1 MLKTLK
7 SILPI
12 HPLFFFSPIFTN
24 SYELHGFS
32 LQNYTQKVKVK
43 KVKRREL
50 KVLGNYEILY
60 RNHYLLIKRREGKR
74 REEKGEGA
82 AGDWEWLFFLLVQ
95 ECKSWAWRIAGKP
108 FSGVQSALLLTFFF
122 SPRRRVFDLISSFLS
137 MKGGSAF
144 CCSNVYL
151 VMHIY
156 TYFEQR

>member
-12 HPLFFFSPIFTN
+12 HPFFSRIFTN

-50 KVLGNYEILY
+50 KVLANYEILY
-60 RNHYLLIKRREGKR
+60 RNHYLLIKRR
-74 REEKGEGA
+74 EGA

-108 FSGVQSALLLTFFF
+108 FSSVQSALLLTFFF

-151 VMHIY
+151 VMHIF

>member
-1 MLKTLK
+1 MIFTMLKTLK

-60 RNHYLLIKRREGKR
+60 RNHYLLIKRREEKR
-74 REEKGEGA
+74 RCSR
-82 AGDWEWLFFLLVQ
+82 WLRMAIFPL
-95 ECKSWAWRIAGKP
+95 S
-108 FSGVQSALLLTFFF
+108 SGVQKLGVKDCRKAIQRCPVCTAAYLFFF
-122 SPRRRVFDLISSFLS
+122 SQKKGVWFNFILS
-137 MKGGSAF
+137 MKGGLAF

>member
-12 HPLFFFSPIFTN
+12 HPFFSRIFTN

-50 KVLGNYEILY
+50 KVLANYEILY
-60 RNHYLLIKRREGKR
+60 RNHYLLIKRR
-74 REEKGEGA
+74 EGA

-108 FSGVQSALLLTFFF
+108 FSSVQSALLLTFFF
-122 SPRRRVFDLISSFLS
+122 FSQKEGVWFNFILPVNEGWFRFLLFKCISCDAHIYLFWTKVKNFLS
-137 MKGGSAF
+137 YSLF
-144 CCSNVYL
+144 
-151 VMHIY
+151 
-156 TYFEQR
+156 